1 MFKLKLRKQGGRNDT
16 IFLWSQKAENR
27 DFLQANVGILLFFF
41 QVRERSQV
49 TALSSSQQEQLL
61 RAVEQSDTF
70 HRRMT
75 AHSILYNL
83 HFFLVDCKRVIV
95 NKRATKAREAA
106 GSRLLTAVTFYQQKL
121 KM

>member
-1 MFKLKLRKQGGRNDT
+1 MTPFSCGAKRRKIEIFFKLMLE
-16 IFLWSQKAENR
+16 FSL
-27 DFLQANVGILLFFF
+27 FF